1 MNSLLEEIVNKQ
13 GEPEAKA
20 VIRSLAQA
28 TGLSENDPLFLLLIG
43 LSPVGITLEKS
54 PNIIKQTF
62 LQCHNQLKRELQDY
76 EKMATQGIEHEIATS
91 VRKLLEKTEISKA
104 QVTLKSL
111 VGAGVIALALVSLG
125 LLGGFGISQRQIAA
139 QRLDPSGAVQL
150 TLEEASAMTWAMSP
164 DGQYAKTLLSWN
176 EDLLAG
182 QCQSQVNELGVTIQ
196 VGVQKAKSGFCLV
209 WTEPPEKRQ
218 YVE

>member
-20 VIRSLAQA
+20 VIRALAQA
-28 TGLSENDPLFLLLIG
+28 TGLTENDPLFLLIIG
-43 LSPVGITLEKS
+43 LSPIGITLEKT

-62 LQCHNQLKRELQDY
+62 LHCHNQLKRELQDY
-76 EKMATQGIEHEIATS
+76 EKMATQGIEQEIATS
-91 VRKLLEKTEISKA
+91 VRRLLDKTETAKA

-111 VGAGVIALALVSLG
+111 IGAGLIALSLVSLG
-125 LLGGFGISQRQIAA
+125 LLGGFGISERQVAK

-150 TLEEASAMTWAMSP
+150 TLEEANAMAWAMSP

-176 EDLLAG
+176 TDLLAG
-182 QCQSQVNELGVTIQ
+182 QCQRQVDELGVTIQ
-196 VGVQKAKSGFCLV
+196 VGDRKAKSGFCLV
-209 WTEPPEKRQ
+209 WTEPPEKRK

>member
-91 VRKLLEKTEISKA
+91 VRALLHKTETSKA

-111 VGAGVIALALVSLG
+111 VGAGAIALALVSVG
-125 LLGGFGISQRQIAA
+125 LLGGFGISQKQVAA

-150 TLEEASAMTWAMSP
+150 TLEEANAMDWAMSS

-182 QCQSQVNELGVTIQ
+182 QCPSQVSELGVTIQ
-196 VGVQKAKSGFCLV
+196 VGNRKAESGFCLV
-209 WTEPPEKRQ
+209 WTEPPEKRK

>member
-54 PNIIKQTF
+54 PNVIKQTF

-91 VRKLLEKTEISKA
+91 VRVLLKKTEVSKA

-111 VGAGVIALALVSLG
+111 IGAGAIVLALVSVG
-125 LLGGFGISQRQIAA
+125 LLGGFGISQKQVAA

-150 TLEEASAMTWAMSP
+150 TLEEANAMTWAMSP
-164 DGQYAKTLLSWN
+164 EGQYAKTLLSWN

-182 QCQSQVNELGVTIQ
+182 QCQQQVNELGVTIQ
-196 VGVQKAKSGFCLV
+196 VGARKAKSGFCLV
-209 WTEPPEKRQ
+209 WTEPPEKRK

>member
-20 VIRSLAQA
+20 VIRALAQA

-43 LSPVGITLEKS
+43 LSPIGITLEKS

-76 EKMATQGIEHEIATS
+76 EKMATQSIEYEVSKS
-91 VRKLLEKTEISKA
+91 VSALLNKTEVTKA
-104 QVTLKSL
+104 QITLGSFL
-111 VGAGVIALALVSLG
+111 SAGLIALGLVVAG
-125 LLGGFGISQRQIAA
+125 LLGGFGISQKQVAK
-139 QRLDPSGAVQL
+139 QRLDPAGAVQL
-150 TLEEASAMTWAMSP
+150 TLEEANAMEWAMSP
-164 DGQYAKTLLSWN
+164 DGRYAKTLLSWN

-182 QCQSQVNELGVTIQ
+182 QCQQQVSELGVTIR
-196 VGVQKAKSGFCLV
+196 VGTRKAKSGFCLV
-209 WTEPPEKRQ
+209 WTEPPEKRK

>member
-111 VGAGVIALALVSLG
+111 VGAGAIALALVSLG

-182 QCQSQVNELGVTIQ
+182 QCQQQVNELGVTIQ
-196 VGVQKAKSGFCLV
+196 VGTQKAKSGFCLV
-209 WTEPPEKRQ
+209 WTEPPEKRK

>member
-20 VIRSLAQA
+20 VIRALAQA

-43 LSPVGITLEKS
+43 LSPIGITLEKS

-76 EKMATQGIEHEIATS
+76 EKMATQSIEYEVSKS
-91 VRKLLEKTEISKA
+91 VRTLLDKTKVAKA
-104 QVTLKSL
+104 QVTTRSFLS
-111 VGAGVIALALVSLG
+111 AGFIALGLVVAG
-125 LLGGFGISQRQIAA
+125 LLGGFGISQKQVAK

-150 TLEEASAMTWAMSP
+150 TLEEANAMAWAMSP
-164 DGQYAKTLLSWN
+164 AGQYAKTLLSWN

-182 QCQSQVNELGVTIQ
+182 QCQQQVNELEVTIR
-196 VGVQKAKSGFCLV
+196 VGTRKAESGFCLV
-209 WTEPPEKRQ
+209 WTEPPEKRK

>member
-13 GEPEAKA
+13 GEPEAKS
-20 VIRSLAQA
+20 VIRALAQA

-43 LSPVGITLEKS
+43 LSPIGITLEKS

-62 LQCHNQLKRELQDY
+62 LQCHNQLRRELQDY
-76 EKMATQGIEHEIATS
+76 EKIATQGIEREIATS
-91 VRKLLEKTEISKA
+91 VRTLLGKTKA
-104 QVTLKSL
+104 AKNQVTLDSFL
-111 VGAGVIALALVSLG
+111 SAGLIALCLVVAG
-125 LLGGFGISQRQIAA
+125 WLGGFGMSQKQVAK

-150 TLEEASAMTWAMSP
+150 TLEEATAMAWAMSP

-182 QCQSQVNELGVTIQ
+182 QCQQQMSELGVTIQ
-196 VGVQKAKSGFCLV
+196 VGARKAKSGFCLV
-209 WTEPPEKRQ
+209 WTEPPEARK

>member
-91 VRKLLEKTEISKA
+91 VRALLHKTEASKA

-111 VGAGVIALALVSLG
+111 VGAGAIALALVSLG
-125 LLGGFGISQRQIAA
+125 LLGGFGISQKQVAA
-139 QRLDPSGAVQL
+139 QRLDPSGAIQL
-150 TLEEASAMTWAMSP
+150 TLEEASAMDWAMSP
-164 DGQYAKTLLSWN
+164 EGQYAKTLLSWN

-182 QCQSQVNELGVTIQ
+182 QCPSQVSELGVTIQ
-196 VGVQKAKSGFCLV
+196 VGNRKAESGFCLV
-209 WTEPPEKRQ
+209 WTEPPEKRK

>member
-20 VIRSLAQA
+20 VIRALAQA

-43 LSPVGITLEKS
+43 LSPIGITLDKS

-76 EKMATQGIEHEIATS
+76 EKMATQSIEHEVSKS
-91 VRKLLEKTEISKA
+91 VSALLHKTEVTKSR
-104 QVTLKSL
+104 VTLDSFL
-111 VGAGVIALALVSLG
+111 SAGLIALCLVVAG
-125 LLGGFGISQRQIAA
+125 LLGGFGISQKQVAK

-150 TLEEASAMTWAMSP
+150 TLEEANAMDWAMSP

-182 QCQSQVNELGVTIQ
+182 QCQQQVSELGITIR
-196 VGVQKAKSGFCLV
+196 VGNRKAKGGFCLV
-209 WTEPPEKRQ
+209 WTEPPEKRK

>member
-20 VIRSLAQA
+20 VIRALAQA

-43 LSPVGITLEKS
+43 LSPIGITLEKS

-76 EKMATQGIEHEIATS
+76 EKMATQSIEYEVSKS
-91 VRKLLEKTEISKA
+91 VSALLAKTEVTKA
-104 QVTLKSL
+104 QITLGSFL
-111 VGAGVIALALVSLG
+111 SAGLIALCLVASG
-125 LLGGFGISQRQIAA
+125 LLGGFGIFQKQVAK

-150 TLEEASAMTWAMSP
+150 TLEEANAMDWAMSP

-182 QCQSQVNELGVTIQ
+182 QCQQQVSELGVTIR
-196 VGVQKAKSGFCLV
+196 VGTRKAKSGFCLV
-209 WTEPPEKRQ
+209 WTEPPEQRK

>member
-54 PNIIKQTF
+54 PNVIKQTF

-91 VRKLLEKTEISKA
+91 VRVLLKKTEVSKA

-111 VGAGVIALALVSLG
+111 IGAGAIALALVSVG
-125 LLGGFGISQRQIAA
+125 LLGGFGISQKQVAA

-150 TLEEASAMTWAMSP
+150 TLEEANAMTWAMSP
-164 DGQYAKTLLSWN
+164 EGQYAKTLLSWN
-176 EDLLAG
+176 EDLLAD
-182 QCQSQVNELGVTIQ
+182 QCQQQVNELGVTIQ
-196 VGVQKAKSGFCLV
+196 VGARKAKSGFCLV
-209 WTEPPEKRQ
+209 WTEPPEKRK

>member
-20 VIRSLAQA
+20 VIRALAQA

-43 LSPVGITLEKS
+43 LSPIGITLEKS

-76 EKMATQGIEHEIATS
+76 EKMATQSIEYEVSKS
-91 VRKLLEKTEISKA
+91 VRTLLDKTKVAKA
-104 QVTLKSL
+104 QVTTGSFLS
-111 VGAGVIALALVSLG
+111 AGFIALGLVVAG
-125 LLGGFGISQRQIAA
+125 LLGGFGISQKQIAK

-150 TLEEASAMTWAMSP
+150 TLEEANAMDWAMSP

-182 QCQSQVNELGVTIQ
+182 QCQQQVSELGVTIR
-196 VGVQKAKSGFCLV
+196 VGTRRAKSGFCLV
-209 WTEPPEKRQ
+209 WTEPPEQRE